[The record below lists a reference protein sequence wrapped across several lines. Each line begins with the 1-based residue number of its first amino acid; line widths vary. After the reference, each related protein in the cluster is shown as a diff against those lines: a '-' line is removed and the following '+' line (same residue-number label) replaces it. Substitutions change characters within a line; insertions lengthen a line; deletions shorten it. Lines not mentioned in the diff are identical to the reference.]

1 MIRSRFKRRGRGR
14 GAGKGGSG
22 HGMPALIP
30 MIDMLTILVVYLLV
44 HAADYEILP
53 NTKNIS
59 IPMSTAEKAP
69 RETITMLVTREDLF
83 VNGAKV
89 MTVAALDAE
98 TAPTALVLVQALRS
112 EAAKSLLGKQNT
124 TPPEITVMAD
134 KELPY
139 RVLRKIMNAGTA
151 AEFGKLS
158 LAVVE
163 KETAAR
169 GPAS

>member
-1 MIRSRFKRRGRGR
+1 
-14 GAGKGGSG
+14 
-22 HGMPALIP
+22 
-30 MIDMLTILVVYLLV
+30 MIDMLTIMVVYLLV
-44 HAADYEILP
+44 HTADYEILP

-69 RETITMLVTREDLF
+69 RETITMLVTRDDLF

-98 TAPTALVLVQALRS
+98 TAPTALVLVQALRN
-112 EAAKSLLGKQNT
+112 EAAKSRVGKEAT
-124 TPPEITVMAD
+124 TAAEITVMAD
-134 KELPY
+134 KGLPY

-151 AEFGKLS
+151 ANFGKLS

-169 GPAS
+169 GPAP

>member
-1 MIRSRFKRRGRGR
+1 
-14 GAGKGGSG
+14 
-22 HGMPALIP
+22 
-30 MIDMLTILVVYLLV
+30 MLTIMVVYLLV
-44 HAADYEILP
+44 HTADYEILP

-69 RETITMLVTREDLF
+69 RETITMLVTRDDLF

-98 TAPTALVLVQALRS
+98 TGPTALLLVQALRN
-112 EAAKSLLGKQNT
+112 EAAKSRVGKEAT
-124 TPPEITVMAD
+124 TAAEITVMAD
-134 KELPY
+134 KGLPY

-151 AEFGKLS
+151 ADFGKLS

-169 GPAS
+169 GPAP

>member
-1 MIRSRFKRRGRGR
+1 MMRSRFKHRGRK
-14 GAGKGGSG
+14 AGKGGSS

-30 MIDMLTILVVYLLV
+30 MIDMLTIMVVYLLV

-59 IPMSTAEKAP
+59 IPMSMAEKAP
-69 RETITMLVTREDLF
+69 RETITMLVTRDDLF

-98 TAPTALVLVQALRS
+98 TAPTALVLVEALRK
-112 EAAKSLLGKQNT
+112 EGAKALVGKVAA
-124 TPPEITVMAD
+124 TPAEITVMAD
-134 KELPY
+134 KGLPY

-151 AEFGKLS
+151 ANFGKLS
-158 LAVVE
+158 LAVIE

-169 GPAS
+169 GPAP

>member
-1 MIRSRFKRRGRGR
+1 MIRSRFKHRGRGR
-14 GAGKGGSG
+14 KVGRGGGG

-30 MIDMLTILVVYLLV
+30 MIDMLTIMVVYLLV
-44 HAADYEILP
+44 HTADYEILP

-69 RETITMLVTREDLF
+69 RETITMLVTRDDLF

-98 TAPTALVLVQALRS
+98 TAPTALVLVQALRN
-112 EAAKSLLGKQNT
+112 EAAKSRVGKEAT
-124 TPPEITVMAD
+124 TAAEITVMAD
-134 KELPY
+134 KGLPY

-151 AEFGKLS
+151 ANFGKLS

-169 GPAS
+169 GPAP

>member
-14 GAGKGGSG
+14 AAGKGGSG

-112 EAAKSLLGKQNT
+112 EAAKALLGKQTT

>member
-14 GAGKGGSG
+14 GAGKGGSS

-112 EAAKSLLGKQNT
+112 EAAKALLGKQTT

>member
-1 MIRSRFKRRGRGR
+1 MIRSRFKHRGRGR
-14 GAGKGGSG
+14 KVGRGGGG

-30 MIDMLTILVVYLLV
+30 MIDMLTIMVVYLLV
-44 HAADYEILP
+44 HTADYEILP

-59 IPMSTAEKAP
+59 IPMSMAEKAP
-69 RETITMLVTREDLF
+69 RETITSMVTRDDLF

-98 TAPTALVLVQALRS
+98 TAPTALVLVQALRN
-112 EAAKSLLGKQNT
+112 EAAKSRVGKET
-124 TPPEITVMAD
+124 TTAAEITVMAD
-134 KELPY
+134 KGLPY

-151 AEFGKLS
+151 ANFGKLS

-169 GPAS
+169 GPAP

>member
-1 MIRSRFKRRGRGR
+1 
-14 GAGKGGSG
+14 
-22 HGMPALIP
+22 MPALIP

-112 EAAKSLLGKQNT
+112 EAAKALLGKQTT

>member
-1 MIRSRFKRRGRGR
+1 MIRSRFKHRGRK
-14 GAGKGGSG
+14 AGKGGSS

-30 MIDMLTILVVYLLV
+30 MIDMLTIMVVYLLV

-59 IPMSTAEKAP
+59 IPMSMAEKVP
-69 RETITMLVTREDLF
+69 RETITMLVTRDDLF

-98 TAPTALVLVQALRS
+98 TAPTALVLVEALRN
-112 EAAKSLLGKQNT
+112 EAAKALVGKAPA

-134 KELPY
+134 KGLPY

-151 AEFGKLS
+151 ANFGKLS

-169 GPAS
+169 GSAP